1 MANHKIAVIS
11 DVHSNIYALEAVLH
25 DIAQKNVDQIV
36 NLGDSLIGPVDPVA
50 TAERMMKL
58 PNLINVMGNGDE
70 MLLQDKVRSE
80 SYDFTRP
87 LLNQSILEW
96 LGTFHKQWVYENML
110 FIHGSP
116 HSNHAYLM
124 EKVTPDGMVPKSLEE
139 LDREISS
146 LLQDYIVCA
155 HSHLSRS
162 VCTPSGKFVIN
173 PGSVGLPAYSDEKP
187 YPHDVENFTPYAKYM
202 LLSVERNQV
211 VQIERSEIRY
221 DWDLAA
227 QTALRNNRKDYEVAI
242 RTGRALK

>member
-1 MANHKIAVIS
+1 MENHKLAVIS
-11 DVHSNIYALEAVLH
+11 DVHSNIHALEAVLR
-25 DIAQKNVDQIV
+25 DIERKNVDQIV
-36 NLGDSLIGPVDPVA
+36 NLGDALIGPVDPVA

-87 LLNQSILEW
+87 LLNQWMLEW
-96 LGTFHKQWVYENML
+96 LRTFHQQWIDGNML
-110 FIHGSP
+110 FLHGSP

-124 EKVTPDGMVPKSLEE
+124 EKVTPVGMVSKSLEE
-139 LDREISS
+139 LDRELSAV
-146 LLQDYIVCA
+146 QQNYIVCG

-162 VCTPSGKFVIN
+162 VYTPSGKLIMN

-187 YPHDVENFTPYAKYM
+187 YLYDVENFTPHAKYM
-202 LLSVERNQV
+202 VLSIEDNKIVHIERN
-211 VQIERSEIRY
+211 EILY

-227 QTALRNNRKDYEVAI
+227 QTALQNNRKDYEVAI
-242 RTGRALK
+242 RTGTTLK